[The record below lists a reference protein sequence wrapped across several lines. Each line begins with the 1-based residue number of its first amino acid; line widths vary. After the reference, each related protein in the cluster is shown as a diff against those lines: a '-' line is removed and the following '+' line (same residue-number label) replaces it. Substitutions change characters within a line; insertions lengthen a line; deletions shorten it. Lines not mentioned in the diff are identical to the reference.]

1 MNFQNIIIIKIS
13 KELYEL
19 LRQELKNPNDFVFA
33 EREVDNLRI
42 NYSRFCKKMNFP
54 ATVSVVGGILKAVTS
69 TKNMEMR
76 KPESFLT
83 THQIAKLKIMFM
95 TSLNMSKI

>member
-1 MNFQNIIIIKIS
+1 
-13 KELYEL
+13 
-19 LRQELKNPNDFVFA
+19 
-33 EREVDNLRI
+33 
-42 NYSRFCKKMNFP
+42 MNFP